1 VGETNGGVATYTPRM
16 VYFEM
21 RGGLGGTSKDGY
33 LYGDQSGG
41 GELPPIVTWDGD
53 AKVIK
58 SELNDKSAFVK
69 QLETDWETYDDD
81 DEDDDHQSVSS
92 SDDDDGDGGDE
103 RRGGKRGKWGRDV
116 DASGEKGDEDTP
128 TDPME
133 ALRKRMAAHLS
144 TQDEMEASD
153 DRMDTGKGKGSP
165 RKQKTP
171 KPKLTE
177 AERTEKLKLKK
188 EKEDAAAA
196 TLAEAASQLEK
207 QSTGWS
213 DFGKA
218 AYHPRSSFLLDGV
231 WSGVD
236 AFAGFGEGFVWAKQ
250 NDRREEIR
258 DAIRKWA
265 EECDK
270 LRGFSAM
277 AEDLSGFG
285 GVASVSIE
293 EINDEYP
300 TQPVWVYSL
309 RPSKD
314 SATGMPSQ
322 VTRVSST
329 QATADAEAARY
340 ALLNDALTTVSL
352 ANAVDAYVALS
363 ADAMVGKKVGTSA
376 LPGGFVGQQGTYW
389 VFHQIPD
396 DCLLIQD

>member
-1 VGETNGGVATYTPRM
+1 
-16 VYFEM
+16 
-21 RGGLGGTSKDGY
+21 
-33 LYGDQSGG
+33 
-41 GELPPIVTWDGD
+41 
-53 AKVIK
+53 
-58 SELNDKSAFVK
+58 
-69 QLETDWETYDDD
+69 
-81 DEDDDHQSVSS
+81 
-92 SDDDDGDGGDE
+92 
-103 RRGGKRGKWGRDV
+103 
-116 DASGEKGDEDTP
+116 
-128 TDPME
+128 
-133 ALRKRMAAHLS
+133 
-144 TQDEMEASD
+144 
-153 DRMDTGKGKGSP
+153 
-165 RKQKTP
+165 
-171 KPKLTE
+171 
-177 AERTEKLKLKK
+177 
-188 EKEDAAAA
+188 
-196 TLAEAASQLEK
+196 
-207 QSTGWS
+207 
-213 DFGKA
+213 
-218 AYHPRSSFLLDGV
+218 
-231 WSGVD
+231 
-236 AFAGFGEGFVWAKQ
+236 
-250 NDRREEIR
+250 
-258 DAIRKWA
+258 
-265 EECDK
+265 
-270 LRGFSAM
+270 M